1 MAEVKRLFIVDG
13 KPFFPVGAKFLC
25 QTGYS
30 ARDEAE
36 IEEAFKAIK
45 TAKGNAGEFPV
56 FWDQV
61 EPLEGNYDFS
71 SVDTLIALARKYAV
85 KLILVWF
92 ATWKNGTMD
101 FAPAWVKTN
110 PKRFKREQ
118 ASDGKDIWV
127 LSSHCPATIE
137 ADKKVFTALCKYLKV
152 KDALSTL

>member
-13 KPFFPVGAKFLC
+13 KPFLPVGAEFLC
-25 QTGYS
+25 QSGYS

-45 TAKGNAGEFPV
+45 TAHGNAGEFPV

-61 EPLEGNYDFS
+61 EPQEGKYDFA
-71 SVDTLIALARKYAV
+71 SVDTLIGLAREYGV

-92 ATWKNGTMD
+92 AIWKNGTMD

-118 ASDGKDIWV
+118 AADGKDIWV
-127 LSSHCPATIE
+127 LSSHCPATID
-137 ADKKVFTALCKYLKV
+137 ADKKIFTALCKHLKA
-152 KDALSTL
+152 KDRLCIP